1 MHELEV
7 STRLKGMSG
16 LCTST
21 TTKPQE
27 KTQKGKQK
35 KNKIGESA
43 FSQTAD
49 VKTSFRIL
57 TSPKPQLLTTQNWG
71 GEEGREEQRK
81 KGFALSLLHISLPF
95 VKSCLSL
102 CVVRP
107 NGTSKSK

>member
-1 MHELEV
+1 MYAWTPLEV

-57 TSPKPQLLTTQNWG
+57 TSPKPQLLTAQNWG
-71 GEEGREEQRK
+71 GEKEAERSKERK
-81 KGFALSLLHISLPF
+81 DRAFTPTHFFAFCEIVFKF
-95 VKSCLSL
+95 VCGPTKRN
-102 CVVRP
+102 V
-107 NGTSKSK
+107 